1 MTSTSRRGPLVWL
14 RALLGREPQAAAPL
28 FESAE
33 VNVNVNVPELTA
45 VHQESTVA
53 FETPAAGGGFDFQ
66 VEIRCEWCAEGRL
79 DHSAL
84 SRAIDGYRSALPQ
97 LLTER
102 VRAIAGRYEPFRVAE
117 AEHAVNQE
125 LGKGECFENGL
136 VRCRTTAFLRP
147 APEVL
152 EQQRRAALELQEIE
166 HRYAKS
172 ALQVRLLS
180 EVSEQWRAFLAGGLA
195 GVRPDDEASSWLTPW
210 AVLLAEQPDKA
221 ATEVGSMF
229 RLRQEH
235 FDRYVKLLGRQHK
248 EYEAR
253 DLFEFVAKNEQ
264 QLGQAMRLF
273 GLSLPGEDGSGDGPA
288 GPLPRP
294 ARN

>member
-1 MTSTSRRGPLVWL
+1 MTGTTRRGPLTWL
-14 RALLGREPQAAAPL
+14 RALLGRGPQAVAPL
-28 FESAE
+28 FESPE
-33 VNVNVNVPELTA
+33 VHVPELTA

-53 FETPAAGGGFDFQ
+53 FETPAGGGGFDFQ
-66 VEIRCEWCAEGRL
+66 VEIRCDWCAEGRL
-79 DHSAL
+79 DQGTL
-84 SRAIDGYRSALPQ
+84 SSAIDGYRASMPQ

-102 VRAIAGRYEPFRVAE
+102 VREIAGRYAPFRVEE
-117 AEHAVNQE
+117 AERAVNE
-125 LGKGECFENGL
+125 ALREGECFENGL

-152 EQQRRAALELQEIE
+152 EQQRRAALEMQEIE

-180 EVSEQWRAFLAGGLA
+180 EVAEQWREFLAGGLA
-195 GVRPDDEASSWLTPW
+195 GVRHDDETSSWLTPW

-229 RLRQEH
+229 RLRQEQ

-264 QLGQAMRLF
+264 QLGHAMRVF
-273 GLSLPGEDGSGDGPA
+273 GLSLPGEDGAGDGPA
-288 GPLPRP
+288 EPLPRP
-294 ARN
+294 ART